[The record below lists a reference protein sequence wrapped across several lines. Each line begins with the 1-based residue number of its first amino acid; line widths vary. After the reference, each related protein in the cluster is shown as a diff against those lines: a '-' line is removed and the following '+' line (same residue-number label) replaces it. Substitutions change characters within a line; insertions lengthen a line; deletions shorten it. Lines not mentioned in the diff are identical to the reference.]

1 MRKNLKQYTLMTL
14 FGLSLLSSCFS
25 STPFKSVDAKNF
37 EKAIQRKNVVLLDV
51 RTQDE
56 FQTAHIPN
64 SINIDVLSADF
75 EQVAISRLP
84 KEKTIAVYCRSGKRS
99 KKACEI
105 LEENGY
111 CHLLELNSGFNGWV
125 DSGKATEPPIDNT
138 ENGNRI

>member
-25 STPFKSVDAKNF
+25 STPFKSVDAKDF

-75 EQVAISRLP
+75 EQVAISQLP
-84 KEKTIAVYCRSGKRS
+84 KEKTIAIYCRSGKRS

-105 LEENGY
+105 LAQKGY
-111 CHLLELNSGFNGWV
+111 SHLLELNSGFNGWV

-138 ENGNRI
+138 EKWK

>member
-1 MRKNLKQYTLMTL
+1 MQRILRKQYN
-14 FGLSLLSSCFS
+14 
-25 STPFKSVDAKNF
+25 K
-37 EKAIQRKNVVLLDV
+37 KNVVLLDV
-51 RTQDE
+51 RTPDE

-105 LEENGY
+105 LSKNGY
-111 CHLLELNSGFNGWV
+111 SHLLELNSGFNGWV

-138 ENGNRI
+138 ENGNRR